1 MSKPCLYLAGPI
13 DGVWREWA
21 TEWRAQVKAE
31 LINYRVID
39 PTEGK
44 DLHHPDCNTSLYTP
58 EEIVEADLAAIK
70 QADVLL
76 VDWRDTV
83 MYKPLRVGTIMEIC
97 YAKMWN
103 KRVYTFGNLRRGYWL
118 RYHTDGHFDG
128 LEEAIE
134 YLKGESA

>member
-1 MSKPCLYLAGPI
+1 M
-13 DGVWREWA
+13 
-21 TEWRAQVKAE
+21 
-31 LINYRVID
+31 
-39 PTEGK
+39 
-44 DLHHPDCNTSLYTP
+44 
-58 EEIVEADLAAIK
+58 
-70 QADVLL
+70 

-83 MYKPLRVGTIMEIC
+83 EHFYSWLFYMYKPLRVGTIMEIC

-134 YLKGESA
+134 YLKGENA